1 MRSAPPPSCRLFGIL
16 ASEAP
21 VAVLLRRGPTDW
33 VEFIRWDTAGDT
45 FERGQWFHGRIY
57 ERRGD
62 LSPDGALFVYF
73 AARHGARQRDS
84 DYTETWT
91 ALSRPPWLTALTL
104 WPKGDCWDGGGRFDT
119 AHPWRSGTYALHLNH
134 FGPVPTHPK
143 HPAPKHLRVTPNTHG
158 RGEDLPIYDDILQ
171 GKGWRREEAG
181 NSKGELRA
189 LRGSHVW
196 TKPEPQGRLV
206 LRMELESIDFR
217 RPGGPLHFGF
227 ALLRASD
234 GELVDV
240 LDAQWADWDQA
251 GRLVHSN
258 GGKLFATR
266 VAGTKGQHRDTVE
279 LADFT
284 GDTPAQVIAPERATR
299 W

>member
-1 MRSAPPPSCRLFGIL
+1 MLGPLAPSCRLFGIL

-21 VAVLLRRGPTDW
+21 AAVLLRRGPTDQ
-33 VEFIRWDTAGDT
+33 VELIRWDTAGDT

-57 ERRGD
+57 ERRSD
-62 LSPDGALFVYF
+62 LSPDGTLFIYF
-73 AARHGARQRDS
+73 AAKHGAQQRAS

-91 ALSRPPWLTALTL
+91 AISRPPWFTALTL

-119 AHPWRSGTYALHLNH
+119 EHSRRDGTYSLHLNH

-143 HPAPKHLRVTPNTHG
+143 HPTPRHLRVTPNTHG
-158 RGEDLPIYDDILQ
+158 RGEDLPIYNDILL
-171 GKGWRREEAG
+171 GKGWRRDESGEK
-181 NSKGELRA
+181 KGELRA
-189 LRGSHVW
+189 LYGQHVW
-196 TKPEPQGRLV
+196 TKPEPQGRLL
-206 LRMELESIDFR
+206 LRMELESIDFT

-251 GRLVHSN
+251 GRLVYSN
-258 GGKLFATR
+258 GGKLFAAR
-266 VAGTKGQHRDTVE
+266 VMGTKGQYLETVQ

-284 GDTPAQVIAPERATR
+284 EDKPTRVIAPERATR

>member
-1 MRSAPPPSCRLFGIL
+1 MPPSLPPTCRLFGIL

-21 VAVLLRRGPTDW
+21 AAVLLRRGPTDW
-33 VEFIRWDTAGDT
+33 VELIRWDTAGDT

-57 ERRGD
+57 ERRCD

-73 AARHGARQRDS
+73 AAKFNARQLDS
-84 DYTETWT
+84 DYTSAWT

-119 AHPWRSGTYALHLNH
+119 ASRRRDGTWSLHLNH
-134 FGPVPTHPK
+134 FGQERTHPA
-143 HPAPKHLRVTPNTHG
+143 HPAPRHLRVTLNERG
-158 RGEDLPIYDDILQ
+158 RGEDLPIYNDILQ
-171 GKGWRREEAG
+171 GKGWSRLEGDRP
-181 NSKGELRA
+181 
-189 LRGSHVW
+189 VW
-196 TKPEPQGRLV
+196 TKPEPKGRLV
-206 LRMELESIDFR
+206 LRMELESVDFS

-251 GRLVHSN
+251 GRLVSSQ
-258 GGKLFATR
+258 GGKLSATR
-266 VAGTKGQHRDTVE
+266 VTGTKGQHLDTVQ

-284 GDTPAQVIAPERATR
+284 DDTPTQVTAPAWATR

>member
-1 MRSAPPPSCRLFGIL
+1 MQAPLPPFCRLFGIL

-21 VAVLLRRGPTDW
+21 AAVLLRRGPTDQ
-33 VEFIRWDTAGDT
+33 VELIRWDTAGDT

-57 ERRGD
+57 ERRSD
-62 LSPDGALFVYF
+62 LSPDGSLFVYF
-73 AARHGARQRDS
+73 AARHNARQFDS
-84 DYTETWT
+84 DYTFAWT

-119 AHPWRSGTYALHLNH
+119 GSRRRDGTWSLHLNH
-134 FGPVPTHPK
+134 FGRVSTHPA
-143 HPAPKHLRVTPNTHG
+143 HPAPPHLRVTHNTHG
-158 RGEDLPIYDDILQ
+158 RGEDMPIYNDILQ
-171 GKGWRREEAG
+171 GKGWSCGEWGRPESGFRT
-181 NSKGELRA
+181 SKEPA
-189 LRGSHVW
+189 VW
-196 TKPEPQGRLV
+196 TKPEPGGRLV
-206 LRMELESIDFR
+206 LRMELESVDFT

-234 GELVDV
+234 GEFVDV

-251 GRLVHSN
+251 GRLVHSS

-266 VAGTKGQHRDTVE
+266 VGGTQGQHLDTVQ

-284 GDTPAQVIAPERATR
+284 EDKPTQVIAPERATR

>member
-1 MRSAPPPSCRLFGIL
+1 MSRLPSCRLFGIL

-21 VAVLLRRGPTDW
+21 AAVLLRRGPTDW
-33 VEFIRWDTAGDT
+33 VELIRWDTAGDT

-57 ERRGD
+57 ERRSD
-62 LSPDGALFVYF
+62 LSPDGTLFVYF
-73 AARHGARQRDS
+73 AARHDARQRAS
-84 DYTETWT
+84 DYTEAWT
-91 ALSRPPWLTALTL
+91 AISRPPWFTALTL

-119 AHPWRSGTYALHLNH
+119 EHRHRDGLWHLRLNH
-134 FGPVPTHPK
+134 PGEAHTHPK
-143 HPAPKHLRVTPNTHG
+143 HPASRHLRVSTNSHG
-158 RGEDLPIYDDILQ
+158 RGEDLPIYNDILQ
-171 GKGWRREEAG
+171 GKGWRREEVEET
-181 NSKGELRA
+181 KGELRA

-196 TKPEPQGRLV
+196 TKPEPKGRLL
-206 LRMELESIDFR
+206 LRMELETIDIT
-217 RPGGPLHFGF
+217 RPGGPMHFGF

-240 LDAQWADWDQA
+240 LDAQWADWDQN
-251 GRLVHSN
+251 GRLVYSR

-266 VAGTKGQHRDTVE
+266 VTGTKGQFLDTVE

-284 GDTPAQVIAPERATR
+284 GDTPTKRIAPDRATR